1 MQKEDFKKITQE
13 HINHCKDIIKFN
25 GVCLDVQCE
34 NCPFYK
40 YNSINDN
47 EEESCADRGYSTM
60 GLSYEE
66 EDMKLVQSAK
76 EFLQIAYN
84 NFKKQPCEFETA
96 NVDDKVWDF
105 LHDFGTIIEKANDR
119 IKVRFNNP
127 LKPDTVYDLYGKII
141 GTGYPQTLFWN
152 KIEFEKPKP
161 PFDILKLLKQ
171 LQTVEFQN
179 GKLNYYL
186 IWNRENNKLHMSFER
201 YFELPNMVYFT
212 NAEEIRKVVD
222 KINLNAISQND
233 FLQAYNEVF
242 FN

>member
-1 MQKEDFKKITQE
+1 MKKEDFKEIKLS
-13 HINHCKDIIKFN
+13 HIDIVRNIMKHGGSCFMVN
-25 GVCLDVQCE
+25 CID
-34 NCPFYK
+34 CPFHES
-40 YNSINDN
+40 NNIDN
-47 EEESCADRGYSTM
+47 IKCHHYGYSSVNTDK
-60 GLSYEE
+60 
-66 EDMKLVQSAK
+66 EDKDKILFKSAK

-84 NFKKQPCEFETA
+84 NSKQQPCEFETA
-96 NVDDKVWDF
+96 NVDDEVWDF
-105 LHDFGTIIEKANDR
+105 LYDFGKIIEKTNDKIR
-119 IKVRFNNP
+119 VRFNNS